1 MNAQLL
7 FLFKSLF
14 WLLVFLGRPTTQQQQ
29 HHQRQQHG
37 VKLGSI
43 LKGKAFTTVWNAP
56 TELCSKRYNISLDLN
71 VFDIVINPNE
81 CFCGDNM
88 TIFYHT
94 QLGYY
99 PYIDEH
105 GALKNGG
112 VPQSGDLAGHL
123 GKAREDI
130 RAKIKGKDFE
140 GLAVIDWEE
149 WRPQWSR
156 NWGKKDEY
164 RKESKTKVKHAHPS
178 WPEDLV
184 AKEAQKEFDKSA
196 RDFME
201 QTARV
206 GQSERPGGLWGYYL
220 FPDCYN
226 YDYNK
231 TGPEYTG
238 QCPDVERVRN
248 DQLLWLWNSSTALY
262 PSIYLER
269 PLKSTKYVRK
279 FVHHRVK
286 EAMRVASMPKP
297 GSIIPVLVYARIVYT
312 YTLDFLSQVDLMHTV
327 GETVSQGASGII
339 LWGDHLYA
347 KSADNCRAVKAYV
360 DDILGPYLINVTAA
374 AKLCSEALCEAHGR
388 CVRKHPSSTAHL
400 HLNPASFRI
409 APPEASADRRR
420 GRWQDRVV
428 GRLHRSDVRAMKEAF
443 RCQCYAGWEG
453 ARCELPM
460 GRKRMSACHVA
471 LHNCWVVGLLLF
483 LFLAM

>member
-14 WLLVFLGRPTTQQQQ
+14 WMLVFLGRPTTQQQHRQ
-29 HHQRQQHG
+29 QQHG

-43 LKGKAFTTVWNAP
+43 LKGNAFTTVWNAP

-71 VFDIVINPNE
+71 IFDIVINPNE

-112 VPQSGDLAGHL
+112 VPQSGDLVGHL
-123 GKAREDI
+123 DKAREDI

-312 YTLDFLSQVDLMHTV
+312 YTLDFLSQVDLMHSV

-347 KSADNCRAVKAYV
+347 KSAFLSTVKLNVATSIVVLRGRLVLFCCRVSSREKISRRVLSSNARIRQRSSMSKVLYCQFFFSS
-360 DDILGPYLINVTAA
+360 PLIQSVVCCCNRFV
-374 AKLCSEALCEAHGR
+374 L
-388 CVRKHPSSTAHL
+388 V
-400 HLNPASFRI
+400 
-409 APPEASADRRR
+409 SADQRRIGKLPEGGGAGPKTANLLNR
-420 GRWQDRVV
+420 ALRSYEKCPSPAPRISTV
-428 GRLHRSDVRAMKEAF
+428 GYVRCDINSTYVHSYK
-443 RCQCYAGWEG
+443 Q
-453 ARCELPM
+453 
-460 GRKRMSACHVA
+460 
-471 LHNCWVVGLLLF
+471 
-483 LFLAM
+483 